1 VTLSRPVKKMGKL
14 NNRIKAFGITYL
26 KPIHQR
32 VDNPTRTTKPIFL
45 VGCGRSGTNMLVFR
59 LEKSW
64 QIELFNE
71 NHPAAFQNFR
81 IRDLA
86 TIEEVIDRSYAG
98 LALFKPI
105 LSTPQ
110 TPILLTYFPTSQA
123 IFVFRHY
130 NDVIN
135 SSIKRFGLL
144 NRLDHVNAW
153 VNDDFAEFG
162 AYQPPEKTKEIIC
175 SLWAPTLSPET
186 GAALYWIF
194 YNQLFI
200 DMQLNQNGRVL
211 LVRYESI
218 VNNPKS
224 EFEKICSFLN
234 LRFEKDYGAGLF
246 STSVKKNA
254 PPDIE
259 EKVREVCDNL
269 WFRLCQDLGVS
280 EEFD

>member
-1 VTLSRPVKKMGKL
+1 MTLSHPVKNQMGKL

-32 VDNPTRTTKPIFL
+32 VYNPTRNTKPIFL
-45 VGCGRSGTNMLVFR
+45 VGCGRSGTSMLVFR

-110 TPILLTYFPTSQA
+110 TPILLSYFPTSWA
-123 IFVFRHY
+123 VFVFRHY
-130 NDVIN
+130 CDVIN
-135 SSIKRFGLL
+135 SSIKRFGLMS
-144 NRLDHVNAW
+144 RPDHVNAW

-162 AYQPPEKTKEIIC
+162 AYQPPEKTKELIR
-175 SLWAPTLSPET
+175 SLWEPTLSPET
-186 GAALYWIF
+186 GAALY
-194 YNQLFI
+194 
-200 DMQLNQNGRVL
+200 
-211 LVRYESI
+211 
-218 VNNPKS
+218 
-224 EFEKICSFLN
+224 
-234 LRFEKDYGAGLF
+234 
-246 STSVKKNA
+246 
-254 PPDIE
+254 
-259 EKVREVCDNL
+259 
-269 WFRLCQDLGVS
+269 
-280 EEFD
+280 